1 MKILRIKRKNCFYHL
16 YKKPNYTWT
25 FKVVDINE
33 NRAVYL
39 SKDYRTKKDIIRTI
53 KKLKLLGHESI
64 VIYKTT
70 LIK

>member
-33 NRAVYL
+33 NRAIYL
-39 SKDYRTKKDIIRTI
+39 SKDYRTKKT
-53 KKLKLLGHESI
+53 LLE
-64 VIYKTT
+64 
-70 LIK
+70 L